1 MSRTWKALG
10 DFIILAK
17 DEVKSNSG
25 LILDSHYIVASV
37 GGFVPVD
44 IECGE
49 VVVLSDDAELTHIEP
64 SNPNSPCAVHYSKI
78 CATSLGDDEPD
89 YIEMHEEPLS
99 IMEVEI

>member
-1 MSRTWKALG
+1 MSKAWKAIG

-17 DEVKSNSG
+17 DDVKSNSG
-25 LILDSHYIVASV
+25 LILDAPYTVMSV
-37 GGFVPVD
+37 GGFVPID

-78 CATSLGDDEPD
+78 CATSFGDNKPEYVEMNNEPVALLHLG
-89 YIEMHEEPLS
+89 
-99 IMEVEI
+99 